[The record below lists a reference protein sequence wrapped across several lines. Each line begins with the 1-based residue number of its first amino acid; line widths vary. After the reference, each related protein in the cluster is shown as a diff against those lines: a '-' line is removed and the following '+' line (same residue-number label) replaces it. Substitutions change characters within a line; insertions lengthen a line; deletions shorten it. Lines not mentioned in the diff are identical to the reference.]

1 MKQRILDWLRAV
13 WHWITRHKVIM
24 IAALS
29 VVLLS
34 PVIAVVGSY
43 LVINPYEKYILPAD
57 TDRHARVGIVLGAGV
72 GPNNKP
78 YKELVAR
85 LDVAA
90 DALERGKVDRLI
102 VSGDNRFVDYNEP
115 QAMMDYLANERGI
128 DYSKLQPDYAGR
140 STYESCERA
149 SKVFGL
155 HQTIIFSAESH
166 LPRAIFL
173 CRKFGIESY
182 GIASHVEANNSTRRE
197 ALARVKALYN
207 IYVRGEPTVLGD
219 DITIE

>member
-1 MKQRILDWLRAV
+1 MKQRILDWLHAV
-13 WHWITRHKVIM
+13 WHWITRHKVIT

-29 VVLLS
+29 AVILS
-34 PVIAVVGSY
+34 PVIAVAGSY

-57 TDRHARVGIVLGAGV
+57 TDQHARVGIVLGAGV

-166 LPRAIFL
+166 LARAIFL

-182 GIASHVEANNSTRRE
+182 GIASDVEANNSTRRE

-207 IYVRGEPTVLGD
+207 IYVRGERTVLGSD
-219 DITIE
+219 VTIQ